1 MDNRISSL
9 VLYLQN
15 NLESQI
21 SIEEMAR
28 TVSLSPSR
36 LQHVFKS
43 ETGLPISKYVRQLRL
58 EKAAELLITSHLS
71 VKEIRTLV
79 GMRDARHFTADFKSR
94 FGMTPTAYRKKFFN
108 PEAVKLF
115 LENKTAE
122 STNK

>member
-1 MDNRISSL
+1 MDNRITSL
-9 VLYLQN
+9 FLFVQDNLQSR
-15 NLESQI
+15 LTV
-21 SIEEMAR
+21 EEMAQ
-28 TVSLSPSR
+28 TVKLSPSR

-79 GMRDARHFTADFKSR
+79 GMRDARHFTTNFKSR

-108 PEAVKLF
+108 PEAAKLF